1 MRSGHTAVELTAED
15 RARLNGERG
24 DGAALAMRL
33 VVKMA
38 EVARA
43 PRLRDVTQA
52 HIDSCLYHGQAGLDF
67 AERLLV
73 GGARVSVP
81 ATLNVSS
88 LDLLHPELVRL
99 DENTRDRAKRLMDSY
114 VQMGCRPT
122 WTCAPYQLPDRPAFG
137 EHVAW
142 AESNAIVFANSV
154 LGARTNRYG
163 DFIDICAA
171 ISGRVPDSGLHSDE
185 GRRATLLLRLEGVS
199 DELLDAEVLYPVVG
213 HLLGRRAGSEVAAIE
228 GLPSNT
234 SEDRLKALGAAAASS
249 GAVALFHVIGLTPE
263 SPTRESVGADAAREI
278 VVTLSD
284 LRAARDELSP
294 VANGAEI
301 GAVSV
306 GTPHASEGE
315 LRRLADLVHQERPRV
330 PFYVNTSRSQLA
342 AVGSVAHDFAEAGV
356 TVVADTC
363 TYITPILHD
372 VAGPVMTD
380 SGKWAWYAPSNLG
393 YEVALGSLED
403 CVRSAAA
410 GVVIRDGDLWE
421 DR

>member
-1 MRSGHTAVELTAED
+1 VELEAGD
-15 RARLNGERG
+15 RAVLDGEQG
-24 DGAALAMRL
+24 EGAALAMRL
-33 VVKMA
+33 IVKMA

-43 PRLRDVTQA
+43 PRLRDITRA

-67 AERLLV
+67 AERLLG
-73 GGARVSVP
+73 GGASVSVP

-99 DENTRDRAKRLMDSY
+99 DGDTRDRAKRLMDAY
-114 VQMGCRPT
+114 VAMGCRPT
-122 WTCAPYQLPDRPAFG
+122 WTCAPYQLADRPAFG

-171 ISGRVPDSGLHSDE
+171 ITGRVPVSGLHTDA
-185 GRRATLLLRLEGVS
+185 GRRATLLMRLQGLS
-199 DELLDAEVLYPVVG
+199 DDLLDAEVLYPVLG
-213 HLLGRRAGSEVAAIE
+213 HLLGRRAGGEVAAIE

-234 SEDRLKALGAAAASS
+234 SEDRLKAVGAAAASS
-249 GAVALFHVIGLTPE
+249 GAVALFHAIGVTAEAPTPAA
-263 SPTRESVGADAAREI
+263 VGAEGAREI
-278 VVTLSD
+278 VVSLAD
-284 LRAARDELSP
+284 LRAAREDLSRVP
-294 VANGAEI
+294 GGAEI

-306 GTPHASEGE
+306 GTPHASEAE
-315 LRRLADLVHQERPRV
+315 LRRLAELVADESPRI
-330 PFYVNTSRSQLA
+330 PFFVNTSRAQLA
-342 AVGSVAHDFAEAGV
+342 AVGSVASDLADAGV
-356 TVVADTC
+356 TVVTDTC
-363 TYITPILHD
+363 TYITPILHG

-393 YEVALGSLED
+393 FDVALGSLEE

-410 GVVIRDGDLWE
+410 RRVIRDEHLWA
-421 DR
+421 